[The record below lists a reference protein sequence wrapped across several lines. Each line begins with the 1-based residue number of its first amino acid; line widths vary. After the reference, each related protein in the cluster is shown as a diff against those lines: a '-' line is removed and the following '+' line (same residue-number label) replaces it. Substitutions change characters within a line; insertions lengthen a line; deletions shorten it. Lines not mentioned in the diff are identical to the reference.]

1 MALSLAAATLGGAA
15 LSTLGG
21 IFGNKQQTNAANR
34 QMDFQERM
42 SNTAYQRAMTDMKK
56 AGLNPMLAYQKGG
69 ASTPSG
75 AQPNI
80 KNVLESAPTS
90 AANYVAAKQASAQ
103 IKNTE
108 ANTAL
113 TLEKANTERLIQN
126 QTTAN
131 TANLQANTIFTG
143 AKTQTEV
150 AQAQKVWDQIT
161 GILVANDVAM
171 DEAVLK
177 SQMAKID
184 AGLRSGKISETLR
197 WIKLNLGI
205 DGKDA
210 LDLVKYVGQMRKTGA
225 VPKAVTPKKRPN
237 LTDPNAVIE

>member
-1 MALSLAAATLGGAA
+1 MPLSLAAATLGGAA
-15 LSTLGG
+15 LSTFGG
-21 IFGNKQQTNAANR
+21 LLGNKQQTNAANR
-34 QMDFQERM
+34 QMAFQERM
-42 SNTAYQRAMTDMKK
+42 ANTAYQRAMADMKK
-56 AGLNPMLAYQKGG
+56 AGLNPILAYQKGG

-80 KNVLESAPTS
+80 KNVMEHAPSS
-90 AANYVAAKQASAQ
+90 AANYVAAKQAAAQ

-113 TLEKANTERLIQN
+113 TLEKANTERLLQG

-131 TANLQANTIFTG
+131 TANIQANTIFTG
-143 AKTQTEV
+143 QRTQTEI
-150 AQAQKVWDQIT
+150 ANTQRTWDQIT
-161 GILVANDVAM
+161 GILIANDVAM

-184 AGLRSGKISETLR
+184 AGLRAGKISETLR

-210 LDLVKYVGQMRKTGA
+210 LDLVKYVGQMRKNGA
-225 VPKAVTPKKRPN
+225 VPNIKKKKTPN
-237 LTDPNAVIE
+237 VTDPNAVIE